1 MPERASSDR
10 DVLPIP
16 DRPYTGLVTYDAKDP
31 DTSFPPIEPLRPP
44 AGAPNVLIVLLDD
57 VGFGASSAFG
67 GPCATPTAERLAA
80 NGLKYN
86 RFHTTALCSPTRQ
99 AMLTGRNHHSVGMGG
114 ITEIATSAPGYNS
127 IRPNTAA
134 PLAETLKLNGY
145 STAQFGK
152 CHEVPVWET
161 SPLGPFDAWP
171 SGGGGFEHFYGFI
184 GGETNQYAPALYD
197 GTVPIE
203 PDRSPE
209 EGYHITE
216 DMTDRAIDWVRQQKA
231 LMPDK
236 PFFAYF
242 APGATHAPHH
252 VPVEWSD
259 KYKGRFDK
267 GWDALREETFARQ
280 TELGVIPPEAELT
293 DRPEQIPAWEDMPG
307 DLKPVL
313 ARQMEVYAGFLE
325 HTDHHIGR
333 LVDALEDLGV
343 LDDTLI
349 YYIVGDNGASGEGTP
364 QGTFNEMISLNGAA
378 GIETTEFLA
387 ERIDQF
393 GTVAANNHYAVG
405 WAHAMDTPYQWT
417 KQVASHWGGTRNGT
431 VVHWPNGFTARG
443 EVRAQFSH
451 VIDIAATVLDVA
463 GLPEP
468 TFVHGVQQM
477 PLHGKSMA
485 PTFDDPAAP
494 EHRETQYFEMFVN
507 RGIYH
512 KGWTAVT
519 RHSIPWKPT
528 EMPAFD
534 DDVWELYAPDDW
546 TQAHDLSAEQPE
558 RLHELQR
565 LFLIEAARYNVLPLD
580 DRRFERFNADIAGRP
595 QLVKGKSQLLYE
607 GMGRLS
613 ENSVLVIK
621 NKSHA
626 VTADIVVPD
635 GGGEGVIIAQGGAY
649 AGWSLYLHEGRPA
662 YCYNFFG
669 LQRFKIYGE
678 QPVPAGEHQIRMEF
692 AYDGGGLAKGGDVT
706 LYVDGD
712 KVGEGRV
719 EHTVPMAFSGDET
732 TDLGRDSATPVSD
745 DHGYDNAFTG
755 RVRWVQ
761 IDIDEAAEDVDHLI
775 SPEELLRVAMARQ

>member
-1 MPERASSDR
+1 MQR

-16 DRPYTGLVTYDAKDP
+16 DRPHEGLITYDAKDP
-31 DTSFPPIEPLRPP
+31 ATSFPPIEPLRPP
-44 AGAPNVLIVLLDD
+44 AGAPNVLVVLLDD

-67 GPCATPTAERLAA
+67 GPCSTPVAERLAA

-99 AMLTGRNHHSVGMGG
+99 ALLTGRNHHSVGMGG

-127 IRPNTAA
+127 IRPNSAA

-161 SPLGPFDAWP
+161 SPLGPFNAWP

-209 EGYHITE
+209 EGYHFTE

-252 VPVEWSD
+252 VPIEWSD
-259 KYKGRFDK
+259 KYKGRFDT

-280 TELGVIPPEAELT
+280 KELGVIPPEAELT
-293 DRPEQIPAWEDMPG
+293 DRPEEIPAWEDMPD

-325 HTDHHIGR
+325 HADHHIGR
-333 LVDALEDLGV
+333 LVDALEDLEV

-349 YYIVGDNGASGEGTP
+349 YYIVGDNGASAEGTP

-378 GIETTEFLA
+378 GIETTEFMA
-387 ERIDQF
+387 GRIDQF

-431 VVHWPNGFTARG
+431 VVHWPNGFGARG
-443 EVRAQFSH
+443 EARAQFCH

-463 GLPEP
+463 GLPAP

-477 PLHGKSMA
+477 RLHGKSMA
-485 PTFDDPAAP
+485 PTFDDPASP

-613 ENSVLVIK
+613 ENSVLVLK

-635 GGGEGVIIAQGGAY
+635 GGAEGVIVAQGGAY
-649 AGWSLYLHEGRPA
+649 AGWSLYLHEGRPT

-669 LQRFKIYGE
+669 LQRFKVDGE
-678 QPVPAGEHQIRMEF
+678 GPVPPGEHQVRMEF

-712 KVGEGRV
+712 KVGDGRV

-761 IDIDEAAEDVDHLI
+761 IDVDEAAEDVDHLI
-775 SPEELLRVAMARQ
+775 SPDELLRVAMARQ